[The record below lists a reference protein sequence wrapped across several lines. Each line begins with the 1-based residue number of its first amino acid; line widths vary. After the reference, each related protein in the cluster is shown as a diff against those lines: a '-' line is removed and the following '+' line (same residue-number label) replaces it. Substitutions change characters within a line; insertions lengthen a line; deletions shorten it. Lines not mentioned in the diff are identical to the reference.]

1 MYVVS
6 EDFRVGQGKE
16 GSQDDNELYLGPTL
30 TGCMRRDATRQGYR
44 ITTQK
49 RKKESKKIPER
60 WKLQEEKWVTEDEM
74 VGWHH

>member
-1 MYVVS
+1 M
-6 EDFRVGQGKE
+6 
-16 GSQDDNELYLGPTL
+16 GPTL